1 MWQWWYIKGW
11 QATARGLLELLKRQ
25 IEGFSVPV
33 LLRTLFA
40 PWKQTINI
48 PGPNTPIKV
57 RFQWWV
63 GNQVSR
69 FIGFLIRA
77 ITLFVALCAVIVSGL
92 VGVALLLSWYALP
105 LLSVVLLVFGLV
117 DIWR

>member
-1 MWQWWYIKGW
+1 M
-11 QATARGLLELLKRQ
+11 
-25 IEGFSVPV
+25 PV